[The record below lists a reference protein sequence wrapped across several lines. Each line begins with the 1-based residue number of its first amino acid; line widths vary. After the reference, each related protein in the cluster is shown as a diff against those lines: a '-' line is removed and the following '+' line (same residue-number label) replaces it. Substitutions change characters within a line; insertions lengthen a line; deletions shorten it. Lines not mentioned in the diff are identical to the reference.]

1 MDIGSSISHYS
12 VCMLLTVIV
21 YLLLNLT
28 EYLLPLS
35 LSKVMFS
42 ERTIFQWKR
51 MQSRVLKLEK
61 NIV

>member
-21 YLLLNLT
+21 YLLLNFT

-35 LSKVMFS
+35 LSKVMHN
-42 ERTIFQWKR
+42 ERTIFERKCIH
-51 MQSRVLKLEK
+51 SVTLKTEK
-61 NIV
+61 DIV